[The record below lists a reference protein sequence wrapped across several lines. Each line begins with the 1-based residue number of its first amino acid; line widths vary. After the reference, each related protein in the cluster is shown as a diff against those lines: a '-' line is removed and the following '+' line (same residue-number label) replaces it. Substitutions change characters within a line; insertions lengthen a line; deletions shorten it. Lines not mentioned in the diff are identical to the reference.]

1 MITLELNDAELGYVK
16 SGLDMVLQWYRDV
29 QSEGFDDWTKQI
41 NEVTALIRRV
51 SSL

>member
-1 MITLELNDAELGYVK
+1 MTSVELSDSDLHYIR